1 MKHRDVVKSLGH
13 GTPSSSSPSVP
24 KLLNLLS
31 VVVALTSVIHIGVYN
46 MCVFSIHMRAF
57 GILRRAPA
65 AVGYLR
71 AARGWSH
78 RFPEDVESVES
89 EAAGEAMAKQHRA
102 MSDF

>member
-1 MKHRDVVKSLGH
+1 
-13 GTPSSSSPSVP
+13 
-24 KLLNLLS
+24 
-31 VVVALTSVIHIGVYN
+31 
-46 MCVFSIHMRAF
+46 MCVFSVHMRAF

-89 EAAGEAMAKQHRA
+89 EAAGEAMAKQHQA

>member
-1 MKHRDVVKSLGH
+1 
-13 GTPSSSSPSVP
+13 
-24 KLLNLLS
+24 
-31 VVVALTSVIHIGVYN
+31 
-46 MCVFSIHMRAF
+46 MRAF

-89 EAAGEAMAKQHRA
+89 EAAGEAMAKQHQA